1 MEEADDR
8 NLVLDLVRTTEAAA
22 LFAAPWKG
30 RGDKNASDQAAVN
43 GMRVAMSTVPMSGVV
58 VIGEGEKDHAP
69 MLYIGEQVGAG
80 GKPEVDIAVD
90 PIDGTRLLAEG
101 MPNSVA
107 VMAVAKRGTMY
118 YPPGIMYMNKI
129 AVGRDAADAIDITQ
143 PVEYNLLRIADAKR
157 MDIRELTVV
166 VLDRPRHTQLIAEVR
181 AAGARIKLIPD
192 GDVAGALMAAVP
204 GTGVDVL
211 MGVGGSPEAVVSA
224 AALKCVGGAM
234 QATLWPRDD
243 EEREIARAAGL
254 DLDVILDL
262 DDLIQSDDAIFVVTG
277 ITDGEV
283 VRGVHFTPD
292 GATTESLVMRSR
304 TGTIRRINATHRL
317 SKLQEMGALPV

>member
-1 MEEADDR
+1 MEEANFR

-22 LFAAPWKG
+22 LFAAPWMG

-58 VIGEGEKDHAP
+58 VIGEGEKDEAP
-69 MLYIGEQVGAG
+69 MLYIGEEVGAG
-80 GKPEVDIAVD
+80 GQPEVDIAVD

-101 MPNSVA
+101 RPNSVA

-129 AVGRDAADAIDITQ
+129 AVGREAAEAIDITQ
-143 PVEYNLLRIADAKR
+143 PVEYNLLRIADAKGI
-157 MDIRELTVV
+157 DVRELTVV
-166 VLDRPRHTQLIAEVR
+166 ILDRPRHAQLIAEVR
-181 AAGARIKLIPD
+181 AAGARTKLIPD

-211 MGVGGSPEAVVSA
+211 MGIGGSPEAVVSA

-234 QATLWPRDD
+234 QATLWPRNDH
-243 EEREIARAAGL
+243 EREIARAAGL
-254 DLDVILDL
+254 DLDAILDL
-262 DDLIQSDDAIFVVTG
+262 DDLIRSDDAIFVATG

-283 VRGVHFTPD
+283 VRGVHFTPE
-292 GATTESLVMRSR
+292 GATTESLVMRSK
-304 TGTIRRINATHRL
+304 TGTIRRISSIHRL

>member
-1 MEEADDR
+1 
-8 NLVLDLVRTTEAAA
+8 
-22 LFAAPWKG
+22 
-30 RGDKNASDQAAVN
+30 
-43 GMRVAMSTVPMSGVV
+43 
-58 VIGEGEKDHAP
+58 
-69 MLYIGEQVGAG
+69 
-80 GKPEVDIAVD
+80 
-90 PIDGTRLLAEG
+90 AEG

-304 TGTIRRINATHRL
+304 TGTIRRISATHRL